1 MSRRLTF
8 HPGEM
13 RTAARRLERTSA
25 NNHDILE
32 YLQGAPL
39 FDIGSSDRANHI
51 MPRLTQVRRHAADRR
66 RALREMASFIR
77 ARALLAEIADGT
89 SDAKGKVT
97 DGDAKGLLPK
107 GAGEAVGGV
116 KLGIEALARKMEREF
131 LRGGWI
137 DAQGRLRGRKG
148 SPKGTPHSWSKLSK
162 VAKRLPIIGHLD
174 SAAQML
180 NALFGKGRKGHR
192 IEAAGGAL
200 GSIGGGAMLGTAVSI
215 ALIGGPPGLVGIA
228 VLGAAVLGANYGG
241 KAGKY
246 IGKNVVVPLWN
257 GTKSVAAGLASLSR
271 QGFQLAKKGL
281 RILGIHL

>member
-1 MSRRLTF
+1 MSPRLTF

-13 RTAARRLERTSA
+13 RNAARRLERASA
-25 NNHDILE
+25 ENHDILE
-32 YLQGAPL
+32 SIQEAPL
-39 FDIGSSDRANHI
+39 FDIGAADMANHI
-51 MPRLTQVRRHAADRR
+51 LPRLTQVRRHAADRR
-66 RALREMASFIR
+66 RALREMANFIR

-89 SDAKGKVT
+89 KDAKGKVT

-107 GAGEAVGGV
+107 GAGDAVSGV
-116 KLGIEALARKMEREF
+116 RLGIEALARKMEREF

-137 DAQGRLRGRKG
+137 DSQGRLRGRKG
-148 SPKGTPHSWSKLSK
+148 APKGTPHSWSKLSK

-192 IEAAGGAL
+192 IEAAGGVL

-215 ALIGGPPGLVGIA
+215 GLMGGPPGLVGVA
-228 VLGAAVLGANYGG
+228 VLGAAILGANYGG
-241 KAGKY
+241 KAGQY

-257 GTKSVAAGLASLSR
+257 GTKSVAQGLASLSKK
-271 QGFQLAKKGL
+271 GFQLAKKGL
-281 RILGIHL
+281 KILGIHL